1 MDTKSEL
8 QTKEIYEAP
17 QATVIEIQTEG
28 VIASSS
34 SPHSIGG
41 RGDDWGG
48 GWEL

>member
-1 MDTKSEL
+1 MDTKSDP
-8 QTKEIYEAP
+8 QKEIYEAP
-17 QATVIEIQTEG
+17 QATVIEMQPEG

-34 SPHSIGG
+34 SHERIGG